1 VNAMKVSDRRAT
13 KEEILRRLSQVQD
26 PEIPVLNIVE
36 MGIVRDIEVEA
47 DRVRVDIT
55 PTYSGCPAMHVIR
68 ENILS
73 ALDGVSAGAV
83 EVRQV
88 YAPPWTTDW
97 LTESAKEK
105 LRVYGIAPPRPT
117 TGDELVPLRID
128 AEPTPCPLCGSS
140 RTELRSAF
148 GSTPCKEFHHCLD
161 CRQPF
166 EAFKSI

>member
-1 VNAMKVSDRRAT
+1 MNVSDREAT
-13 KEEILRRLSQVQD
+13 REGIIDRLSRIED

-36 MGIVRDIEVEA
+36 MGIVRGIEFEN
-47 DRVRVDIT
+47 DGVRIDIT
-55 PTYSGCPAMHVIR
+55 PTYSGCPAMQMIR
-68 ENILS
+68 DNIET
-73 ALDGVSAGAV
+73 ALEAMVKGRV

-97 LTESAKEK
+97 LTETAKEK
-105 LRVYGIAPPRPT
+105 LRRYGIAPPGPT
-117 TGDELVPLRID
+117 TGAELVPLRIE

-166 EAFKSI
+166 EAFKTI